1 MADLSAMSP
10 NTGPL
15 RARICS
21 CHRPLLTDDTC
32 LRCGRAP
39 SLLPEPSTEP
49 PKREV
54 TWSRAHVARAFQ
66 AFAFF
71 RGRAP
76 VVADWSRRM
85 YDWPPLEAVEALFGT
100 LEAALQAAGLERS
113 PADVR

>member
-10 NTGPL
+10 NRRPF
-15 RARICS
+15 RAGVCRCD
-21 CHRPLLTDDTC
+21 RALLTDDTC
-32 LRCGRAP
+32 LRCGRP
-39 SLLPEPSTEP
+39 LSLLPEPSAEP
-49 PKREV
+49 RKHEV

-85 YDWPPLEAVEALFGT
+85 DDWPPLDAVESLFGT
-100 LEAALQAAGLERS
+100 LESALRAAGLERS
-113 PADVR
+113 HADVR

>member
-10 NTGPL
+10 DRRPL
-15 RARICS
+15 RASVCRCV
-21 CHRPLLTDDTC
+21 RPLLTNETC
-32 LRCGRAP
+32 LRCGRP
-39 SLLPEPSTEP
+39 LSLLPQPNAEP
-49 PKREV
+49 PKHEV
-54 TWSRAHVARAFQ
+54 NWSRAHVARAFQ

-85 YDWPPLEAVEALFGT
+85 DDWPSLDAVEALFGT
-100 LEAALQAAGLERS
+100 LEAALRAAGLERS

>member
-1 MADLSAMSP
+1 MSP
-10 NTGPL
+10 NRGPA
-15 RARICS
+15 RARMCTCDS
-21 CHRPLLTDDTC
+21 PLLTEETC
-32 LRCGRAP
+32 LRCGRALA
-39 SLLPEPSTEP
+39 LLPEPSAEP

-54 TWSRAHVARAFQ
+54 TWNRAHVARAFQ

-85 YDWPPLEAVEALFGT
+85 DGWPPLETVETLFGN

-113 PADVR
+113 LADVR

>member
-1 MADLSAMSP
+1 MADLSAMNP
-10 NTGPL
+10 NRGPL
-15 RARICS
+15 RARVCS
-21 CHRPLLTDDTC
+21 CDRPLLTDDTC
-32 LRCGRAP
+32 LRCGRAL
-39 SLLPEPSTEP
+39 SLLPEPSAER
-49 PKREV
+49 PKPEV
-54 TWSRAHVARAFQ
+54 SWNRGHVARAFQ

-85 YDWPPLEAVEALFGT
+85 DDWPPLDAVETLFGT

>member
-1 MADLSAMSP
+1 MSP
-10 NTGPL
+10 NRGPV
-15 RARICS
+15 RARMCR
-21 CHRPLLTDDTC
+21 CDRPLLTDDTC
-32 LRCGRAP
+32 LRCGRP
-39 SLLPEPSTEP
+39 LSLLPEPSAEP

-54 TWSRAHVARAFQ
+54 TWSRAQVARAFQ

-76 VVADWSRRM
+76 VVADWSRRLD
-85 YDWPPLEAVEALFGT
+85 DWPPLDAVETLFGT

>member
-10 NTGPL
+10 NRGPG
-15 RARICS
+15 RARMCA
-21 CHRPLLTDDTC
+21 CDRPLLTDDTC
-32 LRCGRAP
+32 LRCGRAL
-39 SLLPEPSTEP
+39 SLLPEPSAQR
-49 PKREV
+49 PKPEL

-76 VVADWSRRM
+76 VIADWSRRID
-85 YDWPPLEAVEALFGT
+85 DWPPIDAVEALFGT
-100 LEAALQAAGLERS
+100 LEAALRAAGLERS

>member
-1 MADLSAMSP
+1 MADLSAMS
-10 NTGPL
+10 NRGPV
-15 RARICS
+15 RARVCT
-21 CHRPLLTDDTC
+21 CDRPLLTEDTC

-39 SLLPEPSTEP
+39 SRLLPEPSPEP
-49 PKREV
+49 PKQEV
-54 TWSRAHVARAFQ
+54 TWTRAHVARAFQ

-85 YDWPPLEAVEALFGT
+85 DDWPPLHAVETLFGT

>member
-10 NTGPL
+10 DRGPL
-15 RARICS
+15 RARMCS
-21 CHRPLLTDDTC
+21 CVRPLLTDDTC
-32 LRCGRAP
+32 LRCGRAL
-39 SLLPEPSTEP
+39 SLLPEPGAKP
-49 PKREV
+49 PKPEL
-54 TWSRAHVARAFQ
+54 TWSRAHVARAFH

-76 VVADWSRRM
+76 VVADWSRRID
-85 YDWPPLEAVEALFGT
+85 DWPPLEAVEALFGS

>member
-10 NTGPL
+10 NRRPF
-15 RARICS
+15 RARVCT
-21 CHRPLLTDDTC
+21 CDRPLLTEDTC
-32 LRCGRAP
+32 LRCGRVL
-39 SLLPEPSTEP
+39 SLLPEPSAEP

-54 TWSRAHVARAFQ
+54 TWNRAHVARAFQ

-85 YDWPPLEAVEALFGT
+85 EDWPPLEAVETLFGT
-100 LEAALQAAGLERS
+100 LEAALRAAGLERS

>member
-10 NTGPL
+10 NRGPL
-15 RARICS
+15 RARVCS
-21 CHRPLLTDDTC
+21 CDRPLLTDDTC
-32 LRCGRAP
+32 LRCGRPP
-39 SLLPEPSTEP
+39 SLLPEPSAEP

-54 TWSRAHVARAFQ
+54 TWTRAHVARAFQ

-76 VVADWSRRM
+76 VVADWSQRM
-85 YDWPPLEAVEALFGT
+85 NGWPPLEAVETLFGT
-100 LEAALQAAGLERS
+100 FEAALRAAGLERS